1 MAKKEKTKFITPDIL
16 ENFYIGAFQKL
27 DPRYMIKN
35 PVMFVVEIGF
45 IITLILTFFPTMFG
59 GNTEYRIYN
68 GIVAVI
74 LFCDG
79 AVCKLCRICCR
90 GTWKS
95 PGGFSEKNQTG
106 HKGAGTSFGRT
117 GKNNQCV

>member
-16 ENFYIGAFQKL
+16 KTSIIGAFQKL

-74 LFCDG
+74 LFVTVLFANFAESVAEG
-79 AVCKLCRICCR
+79 R
-90 GTWKS
+90 GKAQACLLYTS
-95 PGGFSEKNQTG
+95 PEPT
-106 HKGAGTSFGRT
+106 RP
-117 GKNNQCV
+117 